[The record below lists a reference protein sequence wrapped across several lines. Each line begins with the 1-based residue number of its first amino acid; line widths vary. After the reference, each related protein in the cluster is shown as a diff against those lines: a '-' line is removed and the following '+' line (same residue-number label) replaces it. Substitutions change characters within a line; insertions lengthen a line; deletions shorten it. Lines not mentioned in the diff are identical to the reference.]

1 MKVALSVAKLASK
14 YYNQNLIILKKTQIL
29 KVHQAERG
37 DGGGEQIEVH
47 VGGIADEQDEET
59 FTVLT
64 DEQAVCL

>member
-37 DGGGEQIEVH
+37 DGGGEQTEMH
-47 VGGIADEQDEET
+47 VGGIADE
-59 FTVLT
+59 
-64 DEQAVCL
+64 